1 MAHRILVLETSHP
14 VVAALR
20 RFLRAAGFEV
30 QAASPA
36 SVLGGVDPAAF
47 VAVALRA
54 SAPEGKDALAALRR
68 ADPALPV
75 VLLLDDEDEP
85 SGRLDADGALSAPLT
100 RTAVVSLF
108 QALARLR
115 AEGARARK
123 LDRELAANPASLQDY
138 EFFKKLLLVEVKR
151 SRRYHYPVSL
161 ALLAVDGWKER
172 AATLDEKTRSA
183 MLGEMLALV
192 VGGVRDIDLPLLY
205 DGERLL
211 VFMPHTDALGA
222 RTVAQ
227 RLVRRARSHPA
238 GITASVGVSTF
249 DGEGTMSFSTL
260 VRGAADAL
268 VEAQGRGG
276 DQAEQGTG
284 RARPERA
291 SPA

>member
-1 MAHRILVLETSHP
+1 MAQRILVIETSHP

-20 RFLRAAGFEV
+20 RFLRGGGFEIQV
-30 QAASPA
+30 ASPGA
-36 SVLGGVDPAAF
+36 PLGSVDLSGF
-47 VAVALRA
+47 AVAAVRA
-54 SAPEGKDALAALRR
+54 SAPDAPRVLEALRA

-75 VLLLDDEDEP
+75 VLLLDEEEEP
-85 SGRLDADGALSAPLT
+85 AGRLPADGALVAPLT
-100 RTAVVSLF
+100 RTAVVSLLG
-108 QALARLR
+108 ALARAR
-115 AEGARARK
+115 AEAGRARE
-123 LDRELAANPASLQDY
+123 LERELASRPVALQDY

-172 AATLDEKTRSA
+172 ATSLDEQQRSSL
-183 MLGEMLALV
+183 LGEVLALV
-192 VGGVRDIDLPLLY
+192 AGGVRDIDLPLLY

-227 RLVRRARSHPA
+227 RLVRRARTHPA

-260 VRGAADAL
+260 VRGAAEAL
-268 VEAQGRGG
+268 LEAQGRGG

-284 RARPERA
+284 KPRQERA
-291 SPA
+291 PSA